1 MNWMALTPSNSRK
14 KDRSLGLREAR
25 KTSAGGPTQA
35 ACSHTMN
42 YSKAGDQSD
51 GHSSGDLSVPDPK
64 NTRFLEV

>member
-1 MNWMALTPSNSRK
+1 MDVAPSCSFMNWMVLTPSNSRK

-25 KTSAGGPTQA
+25 KT
-35 ACSHTMN
+35 CSHTMN